1 MICTFGEEDLFMQ
14 KIRKLST
21 NGKDVT
27 VIVCYDDYNPFKK
40 LRSEIDEDQH
50 FLFNHLRNQFA
61 EERNIT
67 LEFAYV
73 WDVLELL
80 QHLTADNV
88 NTFVFDFTFNDR
100 SDWDKIAGYL
110 KSFSLPNVSRC
121 PWEVFLKFL
130 FFILSLGFFLSSLG
144 FWERGETF

>member
-1 MICTFGEEDLFMQ
+1 MQ
-14 KIRKLST
+14 EIRKLST

-110 KSFSLPNVSRC
+110 KSFSLPYVSAFSC
-121 PWEVFLKFL
+121 QIFLNLL

-144 FWERGETF
+144 FWE

>member
-1 MICTFGEEDLFMQ
+1 MLCTLGEEDLFMQ

-21 NGKDVT
+21 KGHDVT

-110 KSFSLPNVSRC
+110 KSFSLPYVSGC
-121 PWEVFLKFL
+121 PCQIFLKLL
-130 FFILSLGFFLSSLG
+130 FFIVSLGFFLSSLG
-144 FWERGETF
+144 FWE